1 MPKGKV
7 GCLHMSIQRVHS
19 KQAKTDALLADAK
32 LRDFIPDT
40 RAFGGQTVL
49 DMLHRYGMIYVKPVK
64 GTFGNGVIRVE
75 HRPGDDFPY
84 AFQSGERQYRFETF
98 EPMFSKLVAVKRSRA
113 YLAQQGIHLLK
124 YNNRRFDLRVMV
136 QKNPAGDWETTGMIG
151 RLGHPRK
158 IVTNYHSGGTPMPLE
173 RLLSPTLTQERISQ
187 LTKTLQR
194 HGVNVAAALER
205 QFPRLKEIGIDVA
218 LDEEL
223 KPWILEVNTLPDVHL
238 FLKLPNRS
246 VFRRMYRYA
255 VAYGRFASR
264 KRKPAVMRKRRA

>member
-19 KQAKTDALLADAK
+19 KKAKTDALLADAK
-32 LRDFIPDT
+32 LREYIPDT
-40 RAFGGQTVL
+40 RPFSGPTVS
-49 DMLHRYGMIYVKPVK
+49 DMLRRYGMIYVKPVK

-75 HRPGDDFPY
+75 HRPENELPY

-98 EPMFSKLVAVKRSRA
+98 ERMFAMLLSVKRSRA
-113 YLAQQGIHLLK
+113 YLAQQGIHLLQ

-136 QKNPAGDWETTGMIG
+136 QKNPAGEWETTGMIG
-151 RLGHPRK
+151 RLAHPRK

-173 RLLSPTLTQERISQ
+173 RLLAPSLAPERVRQ
-187 LTKTLQR
+187 LTKTLQD
-194 HGVNVAAALER
+194 HGVSVASALER
-205 QFPRLKEIGIDVA
+205 KFPRLKEIGIDVA
-218 LDEEL
+218 LDDGL

-255 VAYGRFASR
+255 VAYGRFAAR
-264 KRKPAVMRKRRA
+264 KRKPAVMHKRRA